1 MCCPDT
7 EHTGSISRCRSYFCN
22 RCCRFHP
29 KHSLEQF
36 IVSSVSIL
44 PYCQCIWFGSSLR
57 VVPCF
62 SAGKNPRVGTI
73 QPART
78 GFHCLLTHNPA
89 ESTKT
94 MRANGLNIQNTVYLQ
109 DNNNKLATL
118 WLWEEYFFMCAKI
131 ALALT
136 SWAYGLI
143 MFYVLPFYTQ
153 KLPFQFWYLNFDL
166 PWLKH
171 NILIWHS
178 VNSVINVFKNCKHNS
193 GDATDLTIRPKWK
206 QSQSGLI
213 FLQQA
218 EAIIWHSWYSHL
230 NVFSQI
236 RMQMWLHDH
245 RLALMLADCISRP
258 VLRVPFRVTT
268 WRKC

>member
-36 IVSSVSIL
+36 IVSSMSIL
-44 PYCQCIWFGSSLR
+44 PYCQCIRFVSSLR

-62 SAGKNPRVGTI
+62 SAGKNPWVGTI
-73 QPART
+73 QPACT

-94 MRANGLNIQNTVYLQ
+94 TRAKGLNIQNTVYLQ

-131 ALALT
+131 AFALT
-136 SWAYGLI
+136 SWAYGL
-143 MFYVLPFYTQ
+143 YNVLCTSFLYT
-153 KLPFQFWYLNFDL
+153 KVAFS
-166 PWLKH
+166 
-171 NILIWHS
+171 ILIS
-178 VNSVINVFKNCKHNS
+178 
-193 GDATDLTIRPKWK
+193 
-206 QSQSGLI
+206 
-213 FLQQA
+213 
-218 EAIIWHSWYSHL
+218 
-230 NVFSQI
+230 
-236 RMQMWLHDH
+236 
-245 RLALMLADCISRP
+245 
-258 VLRVPFRVTT
+258 
-268 WRKC
+268 